1 MQIENIE
8 IFYENEE
15 LTKILTRIWGGMSDY
30 EKYSETEVKLLP
42 SEMNFEYY
50 WASNAQAKT

>member
-30 EKYSETEVKLLP
+30 EKYSETEVKLLT
-42 SEMNFEYY
+42 SEMNFER
-50 WASNAQAKT
+50 ADAQAKT